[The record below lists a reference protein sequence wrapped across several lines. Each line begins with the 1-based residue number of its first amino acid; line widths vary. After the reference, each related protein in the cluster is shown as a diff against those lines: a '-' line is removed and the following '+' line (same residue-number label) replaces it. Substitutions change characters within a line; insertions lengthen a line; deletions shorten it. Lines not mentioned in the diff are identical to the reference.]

1 MINFKTLSIYL
12 LRLYCSYFIGI
23 LLLLIGVLIL
33 SNIFDLLQKFKAVYI
48 PTHFFWKLVLYKI
61 PYLVNE
67 VASLLSFIAMLF
79 FLKRLTKHNELIT
92 ILCNGIHIWRVIAVP
107 VFATVIFGII
117 LITICN
123 PIGTFGL
130 QKYESLEAKLSKKT
144 YNNLIIS
151 KSGLLFFENYQGNKR
166 IIQAGSIDVV
176 NNKLNKIIILFLDD
190 KNNFL
195 KRIDGE
201 YAILV
206 DNNLKLTSV
215 KISDN
220 YNVKQYEH
228 FTVPTNLSISNLLN
242 SFINPEMI
250 AIWDLPD
257 TIKHLVEF
265 GLPITNYQ
273 IYFYKQLF
281 KPIIMATTV
290 ILAACFFSLKQRDNS
305 QEKILVIGLFL
316 GFIIYFLLEILFK
329 ILAYNATPP
338 FLAILL
344 PNICILFFSNFVIM
358 HSQET

>member
-1 MINFKTLSIYL
+1 MINFRILSIYL
-12 LRLYCSYFIGI
+12 FRLYCGYFISI

-33 SNIFDLLQKFKAVYI
+33 SNIFDLLQKFKDIYI
-48 PTHFFWKLVLYKI
+48 PTLSFWKLVLYKI

-67 VASLLSFIAMLF
+67 LASLLSFFAMLL
-79 FLKRLTKHNELIT
+79 FLRRLTKHNELIT

-107 VFATVIFGII
+107 FFAAIILGII

-130 QKYESLEAKLSKKT
+130 HKYESLKAKLFKKPST
-144 YNNLIIS
+144 NLSIS
-151 KSGLLFFENYQGNKR
+151 KSGLLFLENYQGNKR

-176 NNKLNKIIILFLDD
+176 NNKLNKIIILFLDNE
-190 KNNFL
+190 NNFI
-195 KRIDGE
+195 KRIDAQYGVL
-201 YAILV
+201 I
-206 DNNLKLTSV
+206 DNNFTLTSV
-215 KISDN
+215 KFSDTN
-220 YNVKQYEH
+220 SFKKYEH

-242 SFINPEMI
+242 SFISPEMI

-257 TIKHLVEF
+257 TIKQLVKF

-290 ILAACFFSLKQRDNS
+290 ILAACFFSLRQRDSS

-316 GFIIYFLLEILFK
+316 GFIIYSLLEILFK

-358 HSQET
+358 HSKRI

>member
-1 MINFKTLSIYL
+1 MINFRILSIYL
-12 LRLYCSYFIGI
+12 FRLYCGYFIGI

-33 SNIFDLLQKFKAVYI
+33 SNIFDLLQKFKDIYI
-48 PTHFFWKLVLYKI
+48 PSHSFWKLVLYKI

-79 FLKRLTKHNELIT
+79 FLRRLTKHNELIT

-107 VFATVIFGII
+107 FFAAIILGII

-123 PIGTFGL
+123 PIGTLGL
-130 QKYESLEAKLSKKT
+130 HKYEYLKAKLFKKPAT
-144 YNNLIIS
+144 NLSIS
-151 KSGLLFFENYQGNKR
+151 KSGLLFLENYQGNKR

-176 NNKLNKIIILFLDD
+176 NNKLNKIIILSLDNE
-190 KNNFL
+190 NNFI
-195 KRIDGE
+195 KRIDAQYGVL
-201 YAILV
+201 I
-206 DNNLKLTSV
+206 DNNFTLTSV
-215 KISDN
+215 KFSDGN
-220 YNVKQYEH
+220 SFKKYEH
-228 FTVPTNLSISNLLN
+228 LTVPTNLSISNLLN
-242 SFINPEMI
+242 SFITPEMI

-257 TIKHLVEF
+257 TIKQLVKF

-290 ILAACFFSLKQRDNS
+290 ILAACFFSLRQRDNS

-316 GFIIYFLLEILFK
+316 GFIIYSLLEVLFK

-358 HSQET
+358 HSREV

>member
-1 MINFKTLSIYL
+1 MINFRILSIYL
-12 LRLYCSYFIGI
+12 FRLYCSYFIGI

-33 SNIFDLLQKFKAVYI
+33 SNIFDLLQKFKDIYI
-48 PTHFFWKLVLYKI
+48 PTHSFWKLVLYKI

-79 FLKRLTKHNELIT
+79 FLRRLTKHNELIT
-92 ILCNGIHIWRVIAVP
+92 ILCNGIHIWRVITVP
-107 VFATVIFGII
+107 FFAAIILGII

-123 PIGTFGL
+123 PIGTLGL
-130 QKYESLEAKLSKKT
+130 HKYESLKAELLKKPATNLS
-144 YNNLIIS
+144 IS
-151 KSGLLFFENYQGNKR
+151 KSGLLFLENYQGNKR
-166 IIQAGSIDVV
+166 IIQAVSIDVV
-176 NNKLNKIIILFLDD
+176 NNKLNKIIILSLDNE
-190 KNNFL
+190 NNFI
-195 KRIDGE
+195 KRIDAQYGVL
-201 YAILV
+201 I
-206 DNNLKLTSV
+206 DNNFTLTSV
-215 KISDN
+215 KFSDAN
-220 YNVKQYEH
+220 SFKKYEH
-228 FTVPTNLSISNLLN
+228 LTVPTNLSISNLLN
-242 SFINPEMI
+242 SFITPEMI

-257 TIKHLVEF
+257 TIKQLVKF

-290 ILAACFFSLKQRDNS
+290 ILAACFFSLRQRDNS

-316 GFIIYFLLEILFK
+316 GFIIYSLLEVLFK

-358 HSQET
+358 HSKKI

>member
-12 LRLYCSYFIGI
+12 FRLYCSYFIVI
-23 LLLLIGVLIL
+23 LVLLIGVFTL
-33 SNIFDLLQKFKAVYI
+33 SNIFDLLQQSKAVYI
-48 PTHFFWKLVLYKI
+48 PTHSFWKLVLYKI

-67 VASLLSFIAMLF
+67 AASLLSFITMLL
-79 FLKRLTKHNELIT
+79 FLRRLTKHNELIT
-92 ILCNGIHIWRVIAVP
+92 ILCNGINIWRVIAVP
-107 VFATVIFGII
+107 FFAAIILGII

-130 QKYESLEAKLSKKT
+130 QKYESLKAKLFKNTST
-144 YNNLIIS
+144 NLIIS
-151 KSGLLFFENYQGNKR
+151 KSGLLFFENYQGKKR
-166 IIQAGSIDVV
+166 IVQAGSIDIV
-176 NNKLNKIIILFLDD
+176 NNKLNKVIILFLDD
-190 KNNFL
+190 ENSFL
-195 KRIDGE
+195 KRIDAQ
-201 YAILV
+201 YAILI
-206 DNNLKLTSV
+206 DNNFELTSV
-215 KISDN
+215 KLSDAN
-220 YNVKQYEH
+220 NFKQYEN
-228 FTVPTNLSISNLLN
+228 FTIPTNLSINNLLN
-242 SFINPEMI
+242 SFITPEMI

-257 TIKHLVEF
+257 IIQQLVKF

-290 ILAACFFSLKQRDNS
+290 ILAACFFSLRQRDNS

-316 GFIIYFLLEILFK
+316 GFIIYSLLEVLFK

-358 HSQET
+358 HSKKI

>member
-1 MINFKTLSIYL
+1 MINFRILSIYL
-12 LRLYCSYFIGI
+12 FRLYCSYFIGI

-33 SNIFDLLQKFKAVYI
+33 SNIFDLLQKFKDIYI
-48 PTHFFWKLVLYKI
+48 PTHSFWKLVLYKI

-79 FLKRLTKHNELIT
+79 FLRRLTKHNELIT
-92 ILCNGIHIWRVIAVP
+92 ILCNGIHIWRVITIP
-107 VFATVIFGII
+107 FFAAIILGII
-117 LITICN
+117 LITISN
-123 PIGTFGL
+123 PIGTLGL
-130 QKYESLEAKLSKKT
+130 HKYESLKAELLKKPATNLS
-144 YNNLIIS
+144 IS
-151 KSGLLFFENYQGNKR
+151 KSGLLFLENYQGNKR

-176 NNKLNKIIILFLDD
+176 NNKLNKIIILSLDNE
-190 KNNFL
+190 NNFI
-195 KRIDGE
+195 KRIDAQYGVL
-201 YAILV
+201 I
-206 DNNLKLTSV
+206 DNNFTLTSV
-215 KISDN
+215 KFSDDN
-220 YNVKQYEH
+220 SFKKYEH
-228 FTVPTNLSISNLLN
+228 LTVPTNLSISNLLN
-242 SFINPEMI
+242 SFITPEMI

-257 TIKHLVEF
+257 TIKQLVKF

-290 ILAACFFSLKQRDNS
+290 ILAACFFSLRQRDNS

-316 GFIIYFLLEILFK
+316 GFIIYSLLEVLFK

-358 HSQET
+358 HSKKI